1 MKKLQKLIL
10 PLLFIV
16 IILLVYL
23 FYFKQEGKLGSF
35 SDFDPNNSAV
45 KDIRVTIVHD
55 RGIDRTPDGGAVFF
69 ASDRNHTVVQIN
81 ADHISLD
88 LESAQ
93 VVLLKGHL
101 SQGNNFHAHDVVLE

>member
-10 PLLFIV
+10 PLLFIL

-23 FYFKQEGKLGSF
+23 FYFKQDGKLGSF

-45 KDIRVTIVHD
+45 KDIRVTVLQD
-55 RGIDRTPDGGAVFF
+55 REINRTAEGGAVFF
-69 ASDRNHTVVQIN
+69 ASDINNTVLQIN
-81 ADHISLD
+81 ADHIPQD

-101 SQGNNFHAHDVVLE
+101 SQGNNFHAHDVIIE